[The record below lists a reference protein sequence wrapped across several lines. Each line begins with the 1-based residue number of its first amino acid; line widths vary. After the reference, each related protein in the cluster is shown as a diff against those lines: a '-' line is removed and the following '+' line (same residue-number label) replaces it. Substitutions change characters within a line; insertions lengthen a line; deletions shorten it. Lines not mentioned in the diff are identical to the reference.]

1 VCKGFPHLN
10 LLYLQGLIVGHDPT
24 PRDGWIFTWLTDL
37 FQICING
44 GKLQLNR
51 EEQGDGW
58 MNKKMSTRMLADSRN

>member
-1 VCKGFPHLN
+1 M
-10 LLYLQGLIVGHDPT
+10 
-24 PRDGWIFTWLTDL
+24 